1 MRFLADSMSS
11 KQKIIVI
18 GSGIIGISV
27 GLALHEVGFHVRI
40 IDEPGSTP
48 KASEGNA
55 GAFAFSDIVPLA
67 TPGIMR
73 SAPSWLID
81 PLGPLSIPPSY
92 AFSIAP
98 WLMKFWR
105 ASWSDKFP
113 ALLEAQAELMALSR
127 SALDRQAAAHR
138 GEALLRREGQL
149 RLYDTERNFLES
161 ASYWSACKE
170 FGISYTLLTSHDE
183 INELQPGLHK
193 RFKYAGYTPDW
204 VNVCDPKL
212 WLRNLYDRFVFG
224 GGFVE
229 QRRARSLSFSSDT
242 VIVRCDD
249 DDLYCDF
256 VVVAAGAWSKSLAR
270 TVGDNIPLETER
282 GYNTTFD
289 PGDFDLRTH
298 LTFADHG
305 FVVSKV
311 GESMRVGG
319 AVELGGLKAPP
330 NFERSRIL
338 LSKAKQFLP
347 SIDTIGCQE
356 WMGFRPS
363 MPDSLP
369 VIGASPKQSK
379 VVYAFGHGHLG
390 LTQSA
395 ATAELVRAT
404 ILGEPWPI
412 SSAPFSAARFM
423 PQSSI

>member
-1 MRFLADSMSS
+1 MSS
-11 KQKIIVI
+11 RQKIIVI

-27 GLALHEVGFHVRI
+27 GLALQEVGFHMRI
-40 IDEPGSTP
+40 IDDSEAPQ

-55 GAFAFSDIVPLA
+55 GAFAFADIVPLA
-67 TPGIMR
+67 TPGIIR
-73 SAPSWLID
+73 AVPRWLFD
-81 PLGPLSIPPSY
+81 PLGPLSIRSSY
-92 AFSIAP
+92 IFSIAP
-98 WLMKFWR
+98 WLMRFWR

-113 ALLEAQAELMALSR
+113 ALMEAQIELMALSR
-127 SALDRQAAAHR
+127 SALDRQALAHR

-149 RLYDTERNFLES
+149 RLYDTKQNFMRS

-170 FGISYTLLTSHDE
+170 FEIGHTLLTSHHE
-183 INELQPGLHK
+183 INEIQPGLHN
-193 RFKYAGYTPDW
+193 RFEYAGYTSDW

-212 WLRNLYDRFVFG
+212 WLRNLHDRFVSG

-229 QRRARSLSFSSDT
+229 QRRARSLSSSSNT
-242 VIVRCDD
+242 VTVRCDD

-256 VVVAAGAWSKSLAR
+256 VVVAAGAWSKSLAQ

-282 GYNTTFD
+282 GYNTSFD
-289 PGDFDLRTH
+289 PGEFDLRTH

-311 GESMRVGG
+311 GSSMRVGG

-330 NFERSRIL
+330 NFERSRVL
-338 LSKAKQFLP
+338 LSKAKQFMP

-369 VIGASPKQSK
+369 VIGVSPKQPK

-395 ATAELVRAT
+395 ATAELVRDT
-404 ILGEPWPI
+404 ILGKPWPI
-412 SSAPFSAARFM
+412 SSTPFSPARFAG
-423 PQSSI
+423 

>member
-1 MRFLADSMSS
+1 MRLLADPMSS
-11 KQKIIVI
+11 KQNIIVI
-18 GSGIIGISV
+18 GSGVIGISV
-27 GLALHEVGFHVRI
+27 GIALQEVGFQVRI
-40 IDEPGSTP
+40 IDEQEASQ

-55 GAFAFSDIVPLA
+55 GAFAFADIVPLA
-67 TPGIMR
+67 TPGIIR
-73 SAPSWLID
+73 AAPRWLLD
-81 PLGPLSIPPSY
+81 PLGPLSIRLSY

-113 ALLEAQAELMALSR
+113 ALMEAQAELMALSR
-127 SALDRQAAAHR
+127 SALERQAALHR

-149 RLYDTERNFLES
+149 RLYDTESNFLES

-170 FGISYTLLTSHDE
+170 FGIGYTLLTSRHE
-183 INELQPGLHK
+183 INEIQPGLHN
-193 RFKYAGYTPDW
+193 RFEHAGYTPDW

-212 WLRNLYDRFVFG
+212 WLRNLNDRFLSG
-224 GGFVE
+224 GGLVE
-229 QRRARSLSFSSDT
+229 QRRARSLSFSSNKVT
-242 VIVRCDD
+242 VQCDD
-249 DDLYCDF
+249 GDLYCDF
-256 VVVAAGAWSKSLAR
+256 VVVAAGAWSKSLAQ
-270 TVGDNIPLETER
+270 TVGDYIPLETER

-289 PGDFDLRTH
+289 PGEFDLRTH

-305 FVVSKV
+305 FVVSRV
-311 GESMRVGG
+311 GKSMRVGG
-319 AVELGGLKAPP
+319 AVELGGLEAPP

-347 SIDTIGCQE
+347 SIDPIGCEE

-369 VIGASPKQSK
+369 VIGASRKQPK

-395 ATAELVRAT
+395 ATAELVRDT
-404 ILGEPWPI
+404 ILGKPWPI
-412 SSAPFSAARFM
+412 SSAPFSAARFTRL
-423 PQSSI
+423 SSI